1 MIDQRKSLERRLRFV
16 KLENAVQPSHSDEK
30 SSLTYEQLSRLISL
44 SLHPSPTSQS
54 FRELPL
60 IRTIRFKLMRSK
72 KNRKLHCEIEQFCRV
87 YNHFIAVIERYYRL
101 FNKHPS
107 ANRLKMLLPKLKRT
121 RRFLW
126 LKGLPSQALQDVVER
141 IDRAYKR
148 FFKERKKGKRCGK
161 PHFKQPENYKSFT
174 LKQAGWELVGEHSLR
189 IGDFVFKFHKSR
201 EIPAEKVKT
210 VTVKRDKLGD
220 IYVFFVVK
228 STEFVP
234 KRCATGKSVG
244 IDFGFDQFL
253 TLSDG
258 TSVDAPMFFKRDLR
272 YIRQLSRSMSRKTHN
287 SNSWNSTRLDLNR
300 AYRAIQHKRDDWHW
314 RLAHELCQKYD
325 LICFETLNF
334 KFFQRKHGKKIQD
347 FGFVNF
353 VKKLKYLAKRY
364 GTQIVFVDRF
374 FPSSQLCNACGY
386 QNPELKDLK
395 IREWVCPVCGAS
407 HERDF
412 NASKNI
418 LDEGGRALAGLT
430 EFKNFEVIG

>member
-1 MIDQRKSLERRLRFV
+1 M
-16 KLENAVQPSHSDEK
+16 KLENAVQMSRSNEK
-30 SSLTYEQLSRLISL
+30 SLLTYEQLSRSISL
-44 SLHPSPTSQS
+44 SIEDSPIYAS
-54 FRELPL
+54 FRELPVV
-60 IRTIRFKLMRSK
+60 RTLRFKLMHSK

-101 FNKHPS
+101 FKKHPS

-121 RRFLW
+121 RRFGWMKL
-126 LKGLPSQALQDVVER
+126 LPSQALQDVVER

-148 FFKERKKGKRCGK
+148 FFERRKEGKKTGR
-161 PHFKQPENYKSFT
+161 PYFKQSASYKSFT

-201 EIPAEKVKT
+201 EIHAEKVKT

-234 KRCATGKSVG
+234 KRCATGQSVG

-258 TSVDAPMFFKRDLR
+258 TSVDAPMFFKQDLHH
-272 YIRQLSRSMSRKTHN
+272 IKQLSCSMSRRVHDSK
-287 SNSWNSTRLDLNR
+287 SWNSTRLDLNR
-300 AYRAIQHKRDDWHW
+300 AYRTIQHKRDDWHW
-314 RLAHELCQKYD
+314 RLAHSLCQTYD

-334 KFFQRKHGKKIQD
+334 KFFQRKHGKKVQD

-364 GTQIVFVDRF
+364 GTQVVFVDRF
-374 FPSSQLCNACGY
+374 FPSSQLCNDCGY

-395 IREWVCPVCGAS
+395 IREWVCPKCGTS

-412 NASKNI
+412 NAAKNI
-418 LDEGGRALAGLT
+418 HDEGGRALAGLT
-430 EFKNFEVIG
+430 EFKNFEIIS

>member
-1 MIDQRKSLERRLRFV
+1 M

-44 SLHPSPTSQS
+44 SIHPSPTSQS

-148 FFKERKKGKRCGK
+148 FFKERKKGKRYGK

-210 VTVKRDKLGD
+210 VTIKRDRLGD

-234 KRCATGKSVG
+234 NRCATGKSVG

>member
-1 MIDQRKSLERRLRFV
+1 M

-44 SLHPSPTSQS
+44 SIHPSPTSQS

-386 QNPELKDLK
+386 QNQELKDLK

>member
-1 MIDQRKSLERRLRFV
+1 M
-16 KLENAVQPSHSDEK
+16 KLENAVQSLRSNEK
-30 SSLTYEQLSRLISL
+30 TSLTYEQLSRSIPL
-44 SLHPSPTSQS
+44 SVLHSPTSQS
-54 FRELPL
+54 FREIPL
-60 IRTIRFKLMRSK
+60 IRTLRFKLMRSK
-72 KNRKLHCEIEQFCRV
+72 KNRKLHCEIEQFSRV
-87 YNHFIAVIERYYRL
+87 YNHFITVIERYYRL
-101 FNKHPS
+101 FKKHPS
-107 ANRLKMLLPKLKRT
+107 ASRLKMLLPKLKRT
-121 RRFLW
+121 RRLSW
-126 LKGLPSQALQDVVER
+126 LKTMPSQALQDVVER

-148 FFKERKKGKRCGK
+148 FFEERKKGRRCGK

-174 LKQAGWELVGEHSLR
+174 LKQAGWELVGEHALR

-201 EIPAEKVKT
+201 EIPSDKVKT
-210 VTVKRDKLGD
+210 VTVKRDRLGD
-220 IYVFFVVK
+220 IYVLFVVK

-258 TSVDAPMFFKRDLR
+258 TSVDAPMFFKQDLR
-272 YIRQLSRSMSRKTHN
+272 HIKQLSRSMSRKVHD
-287 SNSWNSTRLDLNR
+287 SKSWNATRLDLNR
-300 AYRAIQHKRDDWHW
+300 AYRTIQYKRDDWHW

-334 KFFQRKHGKKIQD
+334 KFFQRKHGKKVQD

-353 VKKLKYLAKRY
+353 VKKLTYLAKRY
-364 GTQIVFVDRF
+364 GTQIVFVDCF

-395 IREWVCPVCGAS
+395 IRAWVCPVCGEF

-418 LDEGGRALAGLT
+418 HDEGGRALAGLT
-430 EFKNFEVIG
+430 EFKNFEIIS

>member
-1 MIDQRKSLERRLRFV
+1 M
-16 KLENAVQPSHSDEK
+16 KLENAVQMSRSNEK
-30 SSLTYEQLSRLISL
+30 SLLTYEQLSLSISL
-44 SLHPSPTSQS
+44 SVPVSPTSAS

-60 IRTIRFKLMRSK
+60 IRTLRFKLMHSK

-101 FNKHPS
+101 FKKHPS

-121 RRFLW
+121 RRFGWMKL
-126 LKGLPSQALQDVVER
+126 LPSQALQDVVER

-148 FFKERKKGKRCGK
+148 FFERRKEGKKAGR
-161 PHFKQPENYKSFT
+161 PYFKQSANYKSFT

-189 IGDFVFKFHKSR
+189 IGDFVFKFHKSS

-244 IDFGFDQFL
+244 MDFGFDQFL

-258 TSVDAPMFFKRDLR
+258 TSVDAPMFFKRDLLH
-272 YIRQLSRSMSRKTHN
+272 IKQLSRSMSRRVHDSK
-287 SNSWNSTRLDLNR
+287 SWNATRLDLNR
-300 AYRAIQHKRDDWHW
+300 AHRTNQHKRDDWHW

-334 KFFQRKHGKKIQD
+334 KFFQRKHGKKVQD

-364 GTQIVFVDRF
+364 GTQVVFVDRF
-374 FPSSQLCNACGY
+374 FPSSQLCNDCGY

-395 IREWVCPVCGAS
+395 IREWVCPACGKH

-418 LDEGGRALAGLT
+418 HDEGGRVLAGAT
-430 EFKNFEVIG
+430 EFKNFEIIS

>member
-44 SLHPSPTSQS
+44 SIHPSPTSQS

-334 KFFQRKHGKKIQD
+334 KFFQRKHGKKVQD

>member
-1 MIDQRKSLERRLRFV
+1 M
-16 KLENAVQPSHSDEK
+16 KLENAVQSSCFDEK
-30 SSLTYEQLSRLISL
+30 SSLSYEQLSRSISTSVPL
-44 SLHPSPTSQS
+44 SPTSTS
-54 FRELPL
+54 FRELPV
-60 IRTIRFKLMRSK
+60 IRTLRFKLMRSK
-72 KNRKLHCEIEQFCRV
+72 KNRKLHREIEQFCRV

-101 FNKHPS
+101 FKKHPS

-121 RRFLW
+121 RRFHW
-126 LKGLPSQALQDVVER
+126 LKTLPSQALQDVVER

-148 FFKERKKGKRCGK
+148 FFEERKKGRRCRK

-220 IYVFFVVK
+220 VYVFFVVK

-234 KRCATGKSVG
+234 KRCATGQSVG

-258 TSVDAPMFFKRDLR
+258 TSVDAPMFFKRDL
-272 YIRQLSRSMSRKTHN
+272 YHIKQLSRSMSRKTHN
-287 SNSWNSTRLDLNR
+287 SKSWNSTRLARNR
-300 AYRAIQHKRDDWHW
+300 AYRTIQHKRDDWHW

-334 KFFQRKHGKKIQD
+334 KFFQRKHGKKVQD

-364 GTQIVFVDRF
+364 GTQIVFVDPF
-374 FPSSQLCNACGY
+374 FPSSQLCNDCGY
-386 QNPELKDLK
+386 QNPKLKDLK
-395 IREWVCPVCGAS
+395 IREWVCPECGAS

-418 LDEGGRALAGLT
+418 HDEGGRALAGLT
-430 EFKNFEVIG
+430 KFKNFEIIG

>member
-1 MIDQRKSLERRLRFV
+1 M
-16 KLENAVQPSHSDEK
+16 KLKNAVQSSCFDEK
-30 SSLTYEQLSRLISL
+30 SSLSYEQLSCSISF
-44 SLHPSPTSQS
+44 SVPPSPTSTS
-54 FRELPL
+54 FRELPV
-60 IRTIRFKLMRSK
+60 IRTLRFKLMRSK
-72 KNRKLHCEIEQFCRV
+72 KNRKLHREIEQFGRV
-87 YNHFIAVIERYYRL
+87 YNHFIAVNERYYRL
-101 FNKHPS
+101 FKKHPS

-126 LKGLPSQALQDVVER
+126 LKTLPSQALQDVVER

-148 FFKERKKGKRCGK
+148 FFERRKEGKKAGR
-161 PHFKQPENYKSFT
+161 PYFKCSTNYKSFT

-210 VTVKRDKLGD
+210 VTIKRDKLGA
-220 IYVFFVVK
+220 IHVFFVVK

-234 KRCATGKSVG
+234 KRCATDQSVG

-272 YIRQLSRSMSRKTHN
+272 HIKQLSRSMSRKVHD
-287 SNSWNSTRLDLNR
+287 SKSWNSTRLARNR
-300 AYRAIQHKRDDWHW
+300 AYRSIQHKRDDWHW

-334 KFFQRKHGKKIQD
+334 KFFQCKHGKKVQD

-364 GTQIVFVDRF
+364 GTQVVFIDRF

-386 QNPELKDLK
+386 QNPALKDLK
-395 IREWVCPVCGAS
+395 IRSWVCPECGKH

-412 NASKNI
+412 NAAKNI
-418 LDEGGRALAGLT
+418 HDEGERALAGLT
-430 EFKNFEVIG
+430 KFKNFEILL

>member
-1 MIDQRKSLERRLRFV
+1 M
-16 KLENAVQPSHSDEK
+16 KLENAVQSLRSNEK
-30 SSLTYEQLSRLISL
+30 SSLTYEQLSRSIPL
-44 SLHPSPTSQS
+44 SVLHSPTSQS
-54 FRELPL
+54 FREIPL
-60 IRTIRFKLMRSK
+60 ICTLRFKLMRSK
-72 KNRKLHCEIEQFCRV
+72 KNRKLHCEIEQFSRV
-87 YNHFIAVIERYYRL
+87 YNHFITVIERYYRL
-101 FNKHPS
+101 FKKHPS
-107 ANRLKMLLPKLKRT
+107 ASRLKMLLPKLKRT
-121 RRFLW
+121 RRLSW
-126 LKGLPSQALQDVVER
+126 LKTMPSQALQDVVER

-148 FFKERKKGKRCGK
+148 FFEERKKGRRCGK

-201 EIPAEKVKT
+201 EIPVEKVKT
-210 VTVKRDKLGD
+210 VTVKRDRLGD

-234 KRCATGKSVG
+234 KRCATGQSVG

-258 TSVDAPMFFKRDLR
+258 TSVDAPMFFKQDLR
-272 YIRQLSRSMSRKTHN
+272 HIKQLSRSMSRKVHD
-287 SNSWNSTRLDLNR
+287 SKSWNATRLDLNR

-314 RLAHELCQKYD
+314 RLANELCQKYD

-334 KFFQRKHGKKIQD
+334 KFFQRKHGKKVQD

-353 VKKLKYLAKRY
+353 VKKLTYLAKRY
-364 GTQIVFVDRF
+364 GTQIVFVDCF

-395 IREWVCPVCGAS
+395 IREWVCPVCGEF

-418 LDEGGRALAGLT
+418 HDEGGRALAGLT
-430 EFKNFEVIG
+430 EFKNFEIIS

>member
-1 MIDQRKSLERRLRFV
+1 M
-16 KLENAVQPSHSDEK
+16 KLKNAVQSSCFDEK
-30 SSLTYEQLSRLISL
+30 SSLTYEQLSQSIST
-44 SLHPSPTSQS
+44 SVPVSPTPQS
-54 FRELPL
+54 FRELPVVRAL
-60 IRTIRFKLMRSK
+60 RFKLMRSK
-72 KNRKLHCEIEQFCRV
+72 KNRKLHREIEQFARV
-87 YNHFIAVIERYYRL
+87 YNHFIALIERYYRL
-101 FNKHPS
+101 FRKHPS
-107 ANRLKMLLPKLKRT
+107 VNRLKMLLPKFKRT
-121 RRFLW
+121 RRLSW

-148 FFKERKKGKRCGK
+148 FFKERKKGKRCAR
-161 PHFKQPENYKSFT
+161 PHFKQPEHYKSFT

-189 IGDFVFKFHKSR
+189 IGDFVFKFQKSR
-201 EIPAEKVKT
+201 EIPTEKVKT
-210 VTVKRDKLGD
+210 VTIKRDKLGD

-272 YIRQLSRSMSRKTHN
+272 HIKQLSRSMSRKMHN
-287 SNSWNSTRLDLNR
+287 SKSWNSMRLDLNR

-314 RLAHELCQKYD
+314 RLAHFLCQKYD
-325 LICFETLNF
+325 FICFETLNF
-334 KFFQRKHGKKIQD
+334 KFFQRKHGKKVQD

-364 GTQIVFVDRF
+364 GTQVVFVDRF
-374 FPSSQLCNACGY
+374 FPSSQLCNACGF
-386 QNPELKDLK
+386 QNPALKDLK
-395 IREWVCPVCGAS
+395 IREWVCPECGAS

-412 NASKNI
+412 NAAKNI
-418 LDEGGRALAGLT
+418 HDEGGRALAGLT
-430 EFKNFEVIG
+430 EFKSFEIIS

>member
-1 MIDQRKSLERRLRFV
+1 M
-16 KLENAVQPSHSDEK
+16 KLENAVQMSCSDEK
-30 SSLTYEQLSRLISL
+30 SSLTYEQLSRSISL
-44 SLHPSPTSQS
+44 SVPVSPTSSS
-54 FRELPL
+54 FRELPI
-60 IRTIRFKLMRSK
+60 IRTLRFKLMCSK
-72 KNRKLHCEIEQFCRV
+72 KNRKLHREIEQFARV

-101 FNKHPS
+101 FQKHPS
-107 ANRLKMLLPKLKRT
+107 ANQLKKLLPKLKRT
-121 RRFLW
+121 RRFGWMKL
-126 LKGLPSQALQDVVER
+126 LPSQALQDVVER
-141 IDRAYKR
+141 IERAYKR
-148 FFKERKKGKRCGK
+148 FFEERKKGRRYGK
-161 PHFKQPENYKSFT
+161 PSYKRSSNYKSFT
-174 LKQAGWELVGEHSLR
+174 LKQAGWELVGEHTLR
-189 IGDFVFKFHKSR
+189 IGENTFKFHKSR

-210 VTVKRDKLGD
+210 VTIKRDKLGD

-234 KRCATGKSVG
+234 KRCATGQSVG

-272 YIRQLSRSMSRKTHN
+272 HIKQLSRSMSRKVHG
-287 SNSWNSTRLDLNR
+287 SKSWNSTRLELNR
-300 AYRAIQHKRDDWHW
+300 AYRTIQNKRDDWRWH
-314 RLAHELCQKYD
+314 LAHFLCQKYD

-334 KFFQRKHGKKIQD
+334 KFFQRKHGKKVQD

-353 VKKLKYLAKRY
+353 VEKLKYLAKRY

-386 QNPELKDLK
+386 QNPALKDLK
-395 IREWVCPVCGAS
+395 IREWICPKCGVS

-418 LDEGGRALAGLT
+418 HDEGGRALAGLT
-430 EFKNFEVIG
+430 EFKSFEIIS

>member
-1 MIDQRKSLERRLRFV
+1 M
-16 KLENAVQPSHSDEK
+16 KLENAVQSPHSDEK
-30 SSLTYEQLSRLISL
+30 NSLTYEQLSRSVSVSVSL
-44 SLHPSPTSQS
+44 APTSAS

-60 IRTIRFKLMRSK
+60 IRTMRFKLMRSK
-72 KNRKLHCEIEQFCRV
+72 KNRKLHREIEQFARV
-87 YNHFIAVIERYYRL
+87 YNHFIALIERYYRL
-101 FNKHPS
+101 FKKHPS
-107 ANRLKMLLPKLKRT
+107 ANRLKKLLPKLKRT

-126 LKGLPSQALQDVVER
+126 IKNLPSQALQDVVER
-141 IDRAYKR
+141 IDRAYKG
-148 FFKERKKGKRCGK
+148 FFERRKEGKKAGRPYFKRSSS
-161 PHFKQPENYKSFT
+161 YKSFT

-201 EIPAEKVKT
+201 EIPSEKVKT
-210 VTVKRDKLGD
+210 VTIKRDKIGD

-258 TSVDAPMFFKRDLR
+258 TSVNAPMFFERDLCHVK
-272 YIRQLSRSMSRKTHN
+272 QLSRSMSRKTHN
-287 SNSWNSTRLDLNR
+287 SKSWNSTRLDLNR
-300 AYRAIQHKRDDWHW
+300 AYRTIQNKRDDWHW

-334 KFFQRKHGKKIQD
+334 KLFQRKHGKKVQD
-347 FGFVNF
+347 FGFVNL
-353 VKKLKYLAKRY
+353 VKKLTYLAKRY

-386 QNPELKDLK
+386 QNPELKALK
-395 IREWVCPVCGAS
+395 IREWICPACGAY
-407 HERDF
+407 HERDL
-412 NASKNI
+412 NAAKNI
-418 LDEGGRALAGLT
+418 HDEGGRALAGLT
-430 EFKNFEVIG
+430 EFKNFEIIN

>member
-1 MIDQRKSLERRLRFV
+1 MKRAQT
-16 KLENAVQPSHSDEK
+16 VQSPCLDEK
-30 SSLTYEQLSRLISL
+30 SSLIYEQLLRSISL
-44 SLHPSPTSQS
+44 SMPPSPTSAS
-54 FRELPL
+54 FRELTL
-60 IRTIRFKLMRSK
+60 IRTMRFKLMRSK

-101 FNKHPS
+101 FKKHPS

-121 RRFLW
+121 RRLSW
-126 LKGLPSQALQDVVER
+126 LKKLPSQALQNVVER

-148 FFKERKKGKRCGK
+148 FFEERKKGRRCGK
-161 PHFKQPENYKSFT
+161 PSY
-174 LKQAGWELVGEHSLR
+174 KQAGWELVGEHGLR
-189 IGDFVFKFHKSR
+189 IGDNVFKFHKSS

-210 VTVKRDKLGD
+210 VTVKRDKLCD
-220 IYVFFVVK
+220 IYVFFVIK

-234 KRCATGKSVG
+234 NRCATGQSVG

-253 TLSDG
+253 ILSDG
-258 TSVDAPMFFKRDLR
+258 TSVDAPMFFKQDLR
-272 YIRQLSRSMSRKTHN
+272 HIKQLSRSMSRKVHD
-287 SNSWNSTRLDLNR
+287 SKSWNSTRLALNR

-325 LICFETLNF
+325 LICFETMNF
-334 KFFQRKHGKKIQD
+334 KFFQRKHGKKVQD

-353 VKKLKYLAKRY
+353 VKKLTYLARRY

-374 FPSSQLCNACGY
+374 FPSSQLCNDCGY

-395 IREWVCPVCGAS
+395 IREWVCPECEAS

-412 NASKNI
+412 NAAKNI
-418 LDEGGRALAGLT
+418 HDEGGRALAGLT
-430 EFKNFEVIG
+430 EFKNFEIIG

>member
-44 SLHPSPTSQS
+44 SIHPSPTSQS

-201 EIPAEKVKT
+201 EIPAEKVKS

>member
-1 MIDQRKSLERRLRFV
+1 M
-16 KLENAVQPSHSDEK
+16 KLAKAVQTSRFNEK
-30 SSLTYEQLSRLISL
+30 GSLTYDQLSLSISTNL
-44 SLHPSPTSQS
+44 SLSPTSSS

-60 IRTIRFKLMRSK
+60 IRTLRFKLMHSK
-72 KNRKLHCEIEQFCRV
+72 KNRKLHREIEQFCRV

-101 FNKHPS
+101 FKKHPS

-126 LKGLPSQALQDVVER
+126 LKTMPSQALQDVVER

-148 FFKERKKGKRCGK
+148 FFEERKKGKRCGK

-174 LKQAGWELVGEHSLR
+174 LKQAGWELVGEHALR
-189 IGDFVFKFHKSR
+189 IGDFVFKFYKSR

-210 VTVKRDKLGD
+210 VTVKRDRLGD

-228 STEFVP
+228 STEFIP
-234 KRCATGKSVG
+234 KRCATGQSVG

-258 TSVDAPMFFKRDLR
+258 TAVDAPMFFKQDLCHIKR
-272 YIRQLSRSMSRKTHN
+272 LSRSMARKVHD
-287 SNSWNSTRLDLNR
+287 SNSWNSARLDRNR
-300 AYRAIQHKRDDWHW
+300 AYRTIQNKRDDWHW

-395 IREWVCPVCGAS
+395 IREWVCPVCGEF

-412 NASKNI
+412 NAAKNI
-418 LDEGGRALAGLT
+418 HDEGGRALVGLT
-430 EFKNFEVIG
+430 KFKNFEIIG

>member
-44 SLHPSPTSQS
+44 SIHPSPTSQS

-210 VTVKRDKLGD
+210 VTIKRDRLGD

-234 KRCATGKSVG
+234 NRCATGKSVG

>member
-1 MIDQRKSLERRLRFV
+1 M
-16 KLENAVQPSHSDEK
+16 KLENAVQSLRSNEK
-30 SSLTYEQLSRLISL
+30 SSLTYEQLSRSIPL
-44 SLHPSPTSQS
+44 SVLHSQTSQS
-54 FRELPL
+54 FREIPL
-60 IRTIRFKLMRSK
+60 IRTLRFKLMRSK
-72 KNRKLHCEIEQFCRV
+72 KNRKLHCEIEQFSRV
-87 YNHFIAVIERYYRL
+87 YNHFITVIERYYRL
-101 FNKHPS
+101 FKKHPS
-107 ANRLKMLLPKLKRT
+107 ASRLKMLLPKLKRT
-121 RRFLW
+121 RRLSW
-126 LKGLPSQALQDVVER
+126 LKTMPSQALQDVVER

-148 FFKERKKGKRCGK
+148 FFEERKKGRRCGK

-174 LKQAGWELVGEHSLR
+174 LKQAGWEIVGEHALR
-189 IGDFVFKFHKSR
+189 IGDNTFKFHKSR

-234 KRCATGKSVG
+234 KRCATGQSVG

-258 TSVDAPMFFKRDLR
+258 TSVDAPMFFKQDLR
-272 YIRQLSRSMSRKTHN
+272 HIKQLSRSMSRKVHD
-287 SNSWNSTRLDLNR
+287 SKSWNATRLDLNR

-334 KFFQRKHGKKIQD
+334 KFFQRKHGKKVQD

-353 VKKLKYLAKRY
+353 VKKLTYLAKRY
-364 GTQIVFVDRF
+364 DTQIVFVDCF

-395 IREWVCPVCGAS
+395 IREWVCPVCGEF

-412 NASKNI
+412 NAAKNI
-418 LDEGGRALAGLT
+418 HDEGGRALAGLT
-430 EFKNFEVIG
+430 EFKNFEIIS

>member
-1 MIDQRKSLERRLRFV
+1 M
-16 KLENAVQPSHSDEK
+16 KLAKAVQTSRFNEK
-30 SSLTYEQLSRLISL
+30 GSLTYEQLSLSISTNL
-44 SLHPSPTSQS
+44 SLSPTSSS

-60 IRTIRFKLMRSK
+60 IRTLRFKLMRSK
-72 KNRKLHCEIEQFCRV
+72 KNRKLHREIEQFCRV

-101 FNKHPS
+101 FKKHPS

-121 RRFLW
+121 RRLSW
-126 LKGLPSQALQDVVER
+126 LKELPSQALQDVVER

-148 FFKERKKGKRCGK
+148 FFKERKKARRCGK
-161 PHFKQPENYKSFT
+161 PHFKQSENYKSFA

-189 IGDFVFKFHKSR
+189 IGDDTFKFHKSR

-210 VTVKRDKLGD
+210 VTIKRDKLGD
-220 IYVFFVVK
+220 IHVFFVVK

-258 TSVDAPMFFKRDLR
+258 TNVDAPMFFKRDLR
-272 YIRQLSRSMSRKTHN
+272 HIKQLSRSMSRKVHD
-287 SNSWNSTRLDLNR
+287 SKSWNSTRLDLTR
-300 AYRAIQHKRDDWHW
+300 AYRTIQNKRDDWHW
-314 RLAHELCQKYD
+314 RLAHELCQKYV

-334 KFFQRKHGKKIQD
+334 KFFQRKHGKKVQD

-374 FPSSQLCNACGY
+374 FPSSQLCNDCGY
-386 QNPELKDLK
+386 QNPVLKDPK
-395 IREWVCPVCGAS
+395 IREWDCPECGKH

-412 NASKNI
+412 NAAKNI
-418 LDEGGRALAGLT
+418 HDEGGRALAGVT
-430 EFKNFEVIG
+430 AFKNFEILL

>member
-1 MIDQRKSLERRLRFV
+1 MKP
-16 KLENAVQPSHSDEK
+16 ENTVQISCFDEK
-30 SSLTYEQLSRLISL
+30 SSLPYEQLSRAISL
-44 SLHPSPTSQS
+44 SVPPNSTSAT

-60 IRTIRFKLMRSK
+60 IRTLRFKLMRSK
-72 KNRKLHCEIEQFCRV
+72 KNRKLHREIEQFARV

-101 FNKHPS
+101 FKKHPS
-107 ANRLKMLLPKLKRT
+107 ANRLKKLLPKLKRT

-126 LKGLPSQALQDVVER
+126 LNALPSQALQDVVER

-148 FFKERKKGKRCGK
+148 FFEERKKGKKAGR
-161 PHFKQPENYKSFT
+161 PYFKRSANYKSFT
-174 LKQAGWELVGEHSLR
+174 LKQAGWELVGEHTLR
-189 IGDFVFKFHKSR
+189 IGENVFKFYKSR

-234 KRCATGKSVG
+234 KRCATGQSVG

-258 TSVDAPMFFKRDLR
+258 TSVDAPMFFKRNLQH
-272 YIRQLSRSMSRKTHN
+272 IKQLSRSLSRKTHN
-287 SNSWNSTRLDLNR
+287 SKSWNSTRLSLNR
-300 AYRAIQHKRDDWHW
+300 AYRTIQNKRDDWHQ

-325 LICFETLNF
+325 FICFETLNF
-334 KFFQRKHGKKIQD
+334 KFFQRKHGKKVQD

-353 VKKLKYLAKRY
+353 VKKLKYLTKRY
-364 GTQIVFVDRF
+364 GTQLVFVDRF
-374 FPSSQLCNACGY
+374 FPSSQLCNACGF
-386 QNPELKDLK
+386 QNPELKNLN
-395 IREWVCPVCGAS
+395 IREWVCPVCGEH

-418 LDEGGRALAGLT
+418 HDEGGRALAGLT
-430 EFKNFEVIG
+430 EFKNFEICDLA

>member
-1 MIDQRKSLERRLRFV
+1 M

-44 SLHPSPTSQS
+44 SIHPSPTSQS

-161 PHFKQPENYKSFT
+161 PHFKQPESYKSFT

-210 VTVKRDKLGD
+210 VTIKRDRLGD